1 MNTKTEYQ
9 LAEIISPAY
18 ALSRSERQDGH
29 YLTLQHVFTKDVV
42 YHCSIHDLPG
52 TDIVYPVSP
61 VMPLSPDHRK
71 ALPDIKLGMLDH
83 ILHHHPV
90 ILMSAGSETTG
101 GRFSFQT
108 QLEYAM
114 SRGYNAYQLVG
125 TQIVRFDDKA
135 LQSALARPWAE
146 RLPFVLLSQHELPL
160 SETYEIP
167 VDYVHSLNQIDAR
180 AALGG

>member
-1 MNTKTEYQ
+1 M
-9 LAEIISPAY
+9 AEISLPPSF
-18 ALSRSERQDGH
+18 ALEQHRGIRVSTIFIRSVNSG
-29 YLTLQHVFTKDVV
+29 DVV
-42 YHCSIHDLPG
+42 YCCSIHDLPG
-52 TDIVYPVSP
+52 TGIVYPVAP
-61 VMPLSPDHRK
+61 VLPLAPDHRQ
-71 ALPDIKLGMLDH
+71 ALPDIKLRMLDH

-135 LQSALARPWAE
+135 LQSALARPWTE
-146 RLPFVLLSQHELPL
+146 RLPLVLLSEHELPQDVA
-160 SETYEIP
+160 YEIP

>member
-1 MNTKTEYQ
+1 M
-9 LAEIISPAY
+9 AEISLPPSF
-18 ALSRSERQDGH
+18 ALEQHRGIRVSTIFIRSVNSG
-29 YLTLQHVFTKDVV
+29 DVV
-42 YHCSIHDLPG
+42 YCCSIHNLPG

>member
-1 MNTKTEYQ
+1 M
-9 LAEIISPAY
+9 AEISVPPSF
-18 ALSRSERQDGH
+18 ALEQHRGIRVSTIFIRSVNSG
-29 YLTLQHVFTKDVV
+29 DVV
-42 YHCSIHDLPG
+42 YHCSVYELAG

-61 VMPLSPDHRK
+61 VIPLSPDHRK
-71 ALPDIKLGMLDH
+71 ALPDIKLRMLEH
-83 ILHHHPV
+83 LLHQHRA
-90 ILMSAGSETTG
+90 ILMSAGNETTG

-108 QLEYAM
+108 QLEYAV
-114 SRGYNAYQLVG
+114 SRGYDAYQLTG
-125 TQIVRFDDKA
+125 TSIIRFDDKA
-135 LQSALARPWAE
+135 LQIALARPWAE